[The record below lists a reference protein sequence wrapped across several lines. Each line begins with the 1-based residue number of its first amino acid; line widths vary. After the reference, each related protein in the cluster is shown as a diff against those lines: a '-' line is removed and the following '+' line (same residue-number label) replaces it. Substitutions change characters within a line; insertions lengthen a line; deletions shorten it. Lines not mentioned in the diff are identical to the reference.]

1 MAADLAAQV
10 YKILAVESIVPHRA
24 GAAVG
29 AQTVSAGASVL
40 TGLGVALVMLIFTES
55 TVKTRATAA

>member
-10 YKILAVESIVPHRA
+10 YKILAVESIVSHGA

-40 TGLGVALVMLIFTES
+40 TGLGVTLVMFIFTES
-55 TVKTRATAA
+55 TVKTRAAAT